1 MYVTTLLIASS
12 KISKALKM
20 ALPIVNALA
29 PNYQDSL
36 QQLKLRVPQDYV
48 AGPIQKTQ
56 EAAQASGGIDNSLLM
71 SGPDAAFYQALDAFK
86 QHFQGAR

>member
-1 MYVTTLLIASS
+1 
-12 KISKALKM
+12 M

-48 AGPIQKTQ
+48 AGPLQKAQ
-56 EAAQASGGIDNSLLM
+56 ETAQASGGAIPNDLLL
-71 SGPDAAFYQALDAFK
+71 SGPDGDFYRAL
-86 QHFQGAR
+86 ARFNSISAERAR